1 MKKIICYSFLLLSIP
16 AIAKA
21 QCSWVNASDDA
32 CRNQFEQSLKEL
44 KQNFPKVK
52 NTSPFYKIYE
62 LTTNND
68 KTLCRNFLKMAED
81 LRYFH
86 TEAYDNKPISQS
98 VLDVLGKRMAFY
110 KHEHIDTENIRF
122 TKLASNSYLASS
134 MVRTSQYTY
143 YHIYKLTD
151 EAKEIPTDDFI
162 SFPTNVKNSEMLY
175 YDDRPRDF
183 YYNEASKRFHVMSY
197 DADDWWRYDNFKGFI
212 YELST
217 EKNKIQPVC
226 EYDLSV
232 RNIIPDDTQKFSELL
247 RLYKIITG
255 SECCLLSSNRLFE
268 IDTNILARSYLL
280 LLHPDKYHIHGEPEK
295 DIWQF
300 YEDWASLS
308 PVNHMQYQKFLV
320 ELEKYGNYMGNILKE
335 NLNIKNEEQL
345 TTLKYFITKVI
356 LSDIPVI
363 YNYDEYRKQPNDFIQ
378 KIQKNTVSDSEL
390 KENLSKQYAIDQL
403 NGDAW
408 FVEPAIFHAL
418 PHPQLLTRMINAGYD
433 TNVPNWYN
441 KTPLMTAAHLN
452 NYEATEILLKAGA
465 DVNKKM
471 GKLLKD
477 DFSIAN
483 FTRCDVYRVFRRDR
497 TALMYASE
505 NADYKLIK
513 LLIDHGADISAQDSQ
528 KNGIDYYINLNNKLT
543 AQEKE
548 KLLALIKK

>member
-1 MKKIICYSFLLLSIP
+1 MKKTICCTLFLLSIP
-16 AIAKA
+16 SIANA
-21 QCSWVNASDDA
+21 QCSWVNPSDNA
-32 CRNQFEQSLKEL
+32 CRNKFEEALKEL

-52 NTSPFYKIYE
+52 NTSPFYKIYD

-98 VLDVLGKRMAFY
+98 VQNVLGNLQNIY
-110 KHEHIDTENIRF
+110 EYEHIDTENIRF
-122 TKLASNSYLASS
+122 TKLAPNSYLASS

-143 YHIYKLTD
+143 YHIYKLTN

-162 SFPTNVKNSEMLY
+162 SFPISVKSLEIPY

-183 YYNEASKRFHVMSY
+183 YYNEAFKRFHAMAY
-197 DADDWWRYDNFKGFI
+197 DANDWWSYDNFNGFI

-255 SECCLLSSNRLFE
+255 SECCRLASNRRFE
-268 IDTNILARSYLL
+268 IDTNILTRSYLL
-280 LLHPDKYHIHGEPEK
+280 LLHPDKYRAQWSPK
-295 DIWQF
+295 KNIWQF

-308 PVNHMQYQKFLV
+308 PVNHMQYQKFLI
-320 ELEKYGNYMGNILKE
+320 ELEKYGNYMGNVLKE
-335 NLNIKNEEQL
+335 NLNLKNEEQL

-356 LSDIPVI
+356 LSDIRVI

-452 NYEATEILLKAGA
+452 NYEAAEILLKAGA

-471 GKLLKD
+471 GELLRD
-477 DFSIAN
+477 YWSDCYELRTESYSVI
-483 FTRCDVYRVFRRDR
+483 RQDR
-497 TALMYASE
+497 TALMYACE
-505 NADYKLIK
+505 NADYKLVK
-513 LLIDHGADISAQDSQ
+513 LLIDHGANTSAKDSLN
-528 KNGIDYYINLNNKLT
+528 NGIDYYINLNNKLT
-543 AQEKE
+543 SQEKE
-548 KLLALIKK
+548 KLLNLLKY